1 MNPLPT
7 LPRRHLFTIL
17 LICLFLPACSGN
29 KRVTKANFD
38 KIKPGMTL
46 ADVEAIM
53 GKGDGEG
60 GTSLP
65 EGSSV
70 AGAAGIGGDLSSI
83 SRPASGPKW
92 LKWGDDQ
99 KYIRVGF
106 VGDRVGQGMIEQK
119 GL

>member
-1 MNPLPT
+1 MMNTGFVRRVT
-7 LPRRHLFTIL
+7 LL
-17 LICLFLPACSGN
+17 LVACVFLNGCGGN
-29 KRVTKANFD
+29 KRVNKDNFA
-38 KIKPGMTL
+38 KIKPNMHL
-46 ADVEAIM
+46 DEVEGIL
-53 GKGDGEG
+53 GKGEVEG

-92 LKWGDDQ
+92 VKWGDSN
-99 KYIRVGF
+99 KWIRIGF
-106 VGDRVGQGMIEQK
+106 IGDRVQQGMIQQQ